1 MKTEKE
7 RFVEDYKKE
16 CRSGLKLFAFIVGTW
31 ILFGVIMMLIF
42 L

>member
-7 RFVEDYKKE
+7 RFIEDYKKE
-16 CRSGLKLFAFIVGTW
+16 CISGLKLFAFIIATW
-31 ILFGVIMMLIF
+31 VLFGVIMVLIF